1 MKITIVLRTYN
12 RPQFLREALSSIS
25 NQYHTD
31 WEVLIFDDMGSIE
44 NFEIYSKFK
53 AYHTEN
59 RVVYVTS
66 TSQYEFFKK
75 SWNGGVHLSTGDI
88 CIRLDDDDLLL
99 PYTLEYIS
107 NLYRDNTDLDFTYG
121 SAKFFREDGTLDGGI
136 DGRTPFE
143 STTKN
148 NWGPYTIPNNA
159 PWEQPYCWF
168 EDWYSEPIP
177 FTSIIHASRFNVL
190 CIYHLY
196 TFRINRVKEVIDKI
210 NISSN
215 LCDDLEFYGQ
225 LDYMG
230 LRQAAIKDT
239 LLLCRIHTE
248 DRVSDL
254 TKKSEGGLDWRGEIE
269 RVRCKVDR
277 CRENGFV
284 SKVVLVDTKNTIAEF
299 DDLIAAD
306 WIHKIQYDSKKY

>member
-25 NQYHTD
+25 NQSHTD

-75 SWNGGVHLSTGDI
+75 SWNDGVHLATGDT

-136 DGRTPFE
+136 GGRTPFE
-143 STTKN
+143 STTKS

-168 EDWYSEPIP
+168 ENWYSEPTP

-210 NISSN
+210 HISSN

-299 DDLIAAD
+299 DDTIASD
-306 WIHKIQYDSKKY
+306 WISRIQYDSKKY

>member
-75 SWNGGVHLSTGDI
+75 SWNDGVHLSTGDI

-168 EDWYSEPIP
+168 ENWYSEPTP

-269 RVRCKVDR
+269 RVRCKIDR

-299 DDLIAAD
+299 DDTIAAD
-306 WIHKIQYDSKKY
+306 WISRIQYDSKKY